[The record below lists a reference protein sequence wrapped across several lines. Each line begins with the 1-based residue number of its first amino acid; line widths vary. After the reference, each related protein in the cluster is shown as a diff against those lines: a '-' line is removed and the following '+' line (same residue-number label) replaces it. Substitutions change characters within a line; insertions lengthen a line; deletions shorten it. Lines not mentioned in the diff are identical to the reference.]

1 MEVAAQ
7 TYRCGRGG
15 TLVRPFASSAGVSC
29 RCYSRG
35 LPRVMTDFGAA
46 DSFAEAVQKVQEHY
60 GVAVP
65 QSALRVST
73 QHHAQAMREAPQL
86 ADQLPEGGVARVIAE
101 ADGCFVPVVEM
112 VDREGEKDKRKL
124 RKVDWREARLA
135 LARKEGASAKH
146 YQATM
151 SGVAHAGAQL
161 LDCVISV
168 GAGQQ
173 TKIHCVGDG
182 ARWIVR
188 QVAEQLGARASY
200 LTDFYHVSDYL
211 ARAAEAIG
219 GKAEKK
225 EWLKEQQQRM
235 KENRV
240 SEVLAE
246 LRPHLE
252 RAEVEETEAP
262 VRVCDRYIANRM
274 EYLDY
279 QGAIEAGL
287 PIGSG
292 EIESGHRCV
301 IQARL
306 KISGAWWKE
315 ENAEKMLR
323 LRTVRANGEWESYWG
338 QLRQAAA

>member
-1 MEVAAQ
+1 MV
-7 TYRCGRGG
+7 
-15 TLVRPFASSAGVSC
+15 
-29 RCYSRG
+29 
-35 LPRVMTDFGAA
+35 DFGAD
-46 DSFAEAVQKVQEHY
+46 DSFGEAVQKLKEHY
-60 GVAVP
+60 GIEVRQAAV
-65 QSALRVST
+65 RVITES
-73 QHHAQAMREAPQL
+73 HAQAMREEQEL
-86 ADQLPEGGVARVIAE
+86 ANQLPESGVAQVIAE
-101 ADGCFVPVVEM
+101 TDGCMVPVVQI
-112 VDREGEKDKRKL
+112 VDREGETDKRKL
-124 RKVDWREARLA
+124 RKVEWKEARLS
-135 LARKEGASAKH
+135 LARTDGATSKH

-161 LDCVISV
+161 LDCVIAV

-173 TKIHCVGDG
+173 TQIHCVGDG
-182 ARWIVR
+182 ASWIVR
-188 QVAEQLGARASY
+188 QVEEKLGARASY

-211 ARAAEAIG
+211 AASAEAIV
-219 GKAEKK
+219 GKSGKK

-235 KENRV
+235 KENRADA
-240 SEVLAE
+240 VLAE

-252 RAEVEETEAP
+252 GAGVADDQAR
-262 VRVCDRYIANRM
+262 VRVCDRYIVNRL

-279 QGAIEAGL
+279 QRAIERGL

-323 LRTVRANGEWESYWG
+323 LRVVRANGEWHSYWDNV
-338 QLRQAAA
+338 RQAAA